1 MLGEVSR
8 GARNRRLKTQSA
20 TLDALV
26 GQCFNQ
32 WGTPTLPTPLRR
44 WRRSRRWPT
53 FGPNPMPSL
62 LRTIHRSDPMNPKR
76 RTLCAGTLAVLAMPR
91 LGVAQLA
98 PRMRRIGFLSLS
110 KADAEVSQ
118 LGVKLTLESLRRL
131 GWEYGRNLL
140 IERRYAEGDIA
151 RLDTLAAELARSG
164 VELIL
169 ASNPAI
175 VAARRATQT
184 IPIVMIAG
192 VFPVEVGVV
201 QSLARPGGNVTG
213 TALEIV
219 ELYARTFQFMRELA
233 PSRTRLAWLTG
244 PPAPGFDQ
252 VMQAVSGEILH
263 AAQAL
268 GMTIQHIPVKGTDD
282 IAGVLEHITASRA
295 ELLYVSNSGA
305 IDPRLR
311 EITGFAIRNKI
322 LSGGDFTFF
331 ASVDGAMYYGSNL
344 QDIIDRSMS
353 FVDRI
358 LRGAKPGDLPVELPT
373 KYDLILNLKT
383 LRAIGISV
391 PKNVSLQATEVIE

>member
-1 MLGEVSR
+1 MAMRIAL
-8 GARNRRLKTQSA
+8 NRKH
-20 TLDALV
+20 
-26 GQCFNQ
+26 
-32 WGTPTLPTPLRR
+32 
-44 WRRSRRWPT
+44 
-53 FGPNPMPSL
+53 PMPLL
-62 LRTIHRSDPMNPKR
+62 LRTVHRSDPVNPDR
-76 RTLCAGTLAVLAMPR
+76 RTLCAGALGALAMPR
-91 LGVAQLA
+91 LGIAQPA
-98 PRMRRIGFLSLS
+98 PRIRRIGFLSLS

-131 GWEYGRNLL
+131 GWEYGKNLL

-169 ASNPAI
+169 ASSPAI

-184 IPIVMIAG
+184 VPIVMIAG
-192 VFPVEVGVV
+192 VFPVEIGLV

-219 ELYARTFQFMRELA
+219 EVYARTFQFMRELA
-233 PSRTRLAWLTG
+233 PQRTRLAWLTG
-244 PPAPGFDQ
+244 PPAPGFDLI
-252 VMQAVSGEILH
+252 MKRVSGEIVR

-268 GMTIQHIPVKGTDD
+268 GMTIQHIPVNATDD

-295 ELLYVSNSGA
+295 ELLYVSSSGA

-322 LSGGDFTFF
+322 LSGGDFTWF

>member
-1 MLGEVSR
+1 V
-8 GARNRRLKTQSA
+8 
-20 TLDALV
+20 
-26 GQCFNQ
+26 
-32 WGTPTLPTPLRR
+32 
-44 WRRSRRWPT
+44 
-53 FGPNPMPSL
+53 NP
-62 LRTIHRSDPMNPKR
+62 DR
-76 RTLCAGTLAVLAMPR
+76 RTLCVGTLGALAMPQ
-91 LGVAQLA
+91 LGIAQQS

-110 KADAEVSQ
+110 KADAEVNQ
-118 LGVKLTLESLRRL
+118 LGAKLTRESLRRL
-131 GWEYGRNLL
+131 GWEYGKNLL
-140 IERRYAEGDIA
+140 IEPRYAEGDVA

-169 ASNPAI
+169 ASANPAI

-184 IPIVMIAG
+184 IPVVMIAG
-192 VFPVEVGVV
+192 IFPVEVGLV

-213 TALEIV
+213 TSVEIV

-233 PSRTRLAWLTG
+233 PRRTRLAWLTG
-244 PPAPGFDQ
+244 PPPPGFDQ
-252 VMQAVSGEILH
+252 VMQAVSGEILR

-268 GMTIQHIPVKGTDD
+268 GMTIQHIPVKATDD

-295 ELLYVSNSGA
+295 ELLYVSSSGA

-322 LSGGDFTFF
+322 LSGGDFTWF

-391 PKNVSLQATEVIE
+391 PKNVLLQATDVIE